1 MDQSARNGSLFN
13 SESEEKDSFS
23 SEIEEKI
30 KEDKNNAENN
40 PNQEIQNNNNINN
53 NNSNF
58 NNQIELKYITEMN
71 RNALYLNLEK
81 IVLNQDSLTNLVKN
95 IFHRILKT
103 NSVYQSYNDI
113 HKVLLQTKTK
123 FYDDL
128 FPPNINSLI
137 KGYHPKNFYKKN
149 SSTKNYLGELLF
161 KEYKD
166 IVWKRESESINN
178 INNTNTNILPQDNIF
193 TDKIIYSKLSN
204 PNLYSAINALGA
216 FPERIKKIF
225 VNSKKDET
233 CLYGVNICRNGNL
246 QQVVI
251 DDFFPFNQKNN
262 TKSFMIE
269 ENGLLWPQI
278 LEKSYAKIYGS
289 YNIIAEKSMESILKD
304 LTCAPV
310 ITIDSLGDNLSK
322 ELLEAYQKKWIIM
335 AGAGDTEA
343 SEELLRDLGLPPN
356 VDHEIS
362 LVYKL
367 TEENINLITSNSLNI
382 PTNDDYNTV
391 LKIRNLLGKI
401 EWIGDWSDYSGL
413 WNDNFKTIL
422 NYNQGEKS
430 FYMNLKDFKLYFS
443 RIKLCKYIENFK
455 YQSINVSQKPEEYVL
470 IRIKTPKIDDMFF
483 DNENCMCYISFIQE
497 ENKAD
502 NKNKN
507 IFGLSRL
514 ILCKLNN
521 NNEIQYIN
529 GKMGQERELVL
540 EHQLKYKGE
549 EYLLFCQLDKIP
561 KKSDFVISTYSSL
574 ITELE
579 VIPSENFPNVLEKI
593 YISCAKLS
601 GKPDHLENGSIQ
613 CYKYSYTTA
622 EGYSY
627 IYIENHENDATYIE
641 DIKYTKFDGLK
652 LLPPFSGTS
661 YHIEVGPH
669 SHQIILIK
677 HLDLSEYSIIFSYQ
691 SNILYG
697 KKTLIKYTKE
707 KGKQKKR
714 TDKKTKSET
723 DIIVYTYKYSF
734 GLCYYYENKTTDKRL
749 KEKINITNNS
759 NIEFYGQPEGTNEIN
774 VILDPGQ
781 TYFVELRG
789 KTVLWKV
796 QPYISYNIENINHPF

>member
-1 MDQSARNGSLFN
+1 MEQTQKNASLFN
-13 SESEEKDSFS
+13 SESEDKDSFS
-23 SEIEEKI
+23 SEIQEKVKEEKI
-30 KEDKNNAENN
+30 IIENN
-40 PNQEIQNNNNINN
+40 PKPEQENNNYNL
-53 NNSNF
+53 

-71 RNALYLNLEK
+71 KNALYLNLEK
-81 IVLNQDSLTNLVKN
+81 ILLKQDSLTNLIKN

-113 HKVLLQTKTK
+113 HKILLQTKTK

-137 KGYHPKNFYKKN
+137 KGYHSNKYSKKN
-149 SSTKNYLGELLF
+149 QTKALGEILF

-178 INNTNTNILPQDNIF
+178 NINILPQDNIF
-193 TDKIIYSKLSN
+193 INKIIYSKLSN
-204 PNLYSAINALGA
+204 PNLFNAINAIGNY
-216 FPERIKKIF
+216 PERMKKLFI
-225 VNSKKDET
+225 NSKKDST
-233 CLYGVNICRNGNL
+233 CLYAVNICRNGNL

-251 DDFFPFNQKNN
+251 DDFFPFNQKHNN
-262 TKSFMIE
+262 KSFISE

-278 LEKSYAKIYGS
+278 LEKAYAKIYGS
-289 YNIIAEKSMESILKD
+289 YNLIAERSMESVLKD

-310 ITIDSLGDNLSK
+310 ITIDSFGDNLSK
-322 ELLEAYQKKWIIM
+322 ELLEAYEKKWIIM
-335 AGAGDTEA
+335 AGAGDTDA

-356 VDHEIS
+356 ADHEIC

-367 TEENINLITSNSLNI
+367 TDENINQITSNSLNI

-413 WNDNFKTIL
+413 WNDNFKNIL
-422 NYNQGEKS
+422 NYNPGEKS

-443 RIKLCKYIENFK
+443 RIKICKYIENFK
-455 YQSINVSQKPEEYVL
+455 YQSINVSQEPEQYVL
-470 IRIKTPKIDDMFF
+470 IRIKTAKIDDFII
-483 DNENCMCYISFIQE
+483 NKENRKSFISFIQE
-497 ENKAD
+497 EK
-502 NKNKN
+502 KVGKEKKS
-507 IFGLSRL
+507 IYGLGRL
-514 ILCKLNN
+514 ILCKLYD
-521 NNEIQYIN
+521 NEVQYIK
-529 GKMGQERELVL
+529 GKMGQEREIVL
-540 EHQLKYKGE
+540 EHIMQYNGE
-549 EYLLFCQLDKIP
+549 EYLLFCQLDKIA
-561 KKSDFVISTYSSL
+561 KKTQYVISIYSPHS
-574 ITELE
+574 IELE
-579 VIPSENFPNVLEKI
+579 IIPFEDFPNILEKI
-593 YISCAKLS
+593 YISCAQLS
-601 GKPDHLENGSIQ
+601 GKADHLENGTIE
-613 CYKYSYTTA
+613 CYKFSYTTP

-652 LLPPFSGTS
+652 LLPPFHGTS

-669 SHQIILIK
+669 SSQIILIK
-677 HLDLSEYSIIFSYQ
+677 HLDLSEYSLIFSYQ
-691 SNILYG
+691 SNVLYG

-714 TDKKTKSET
+714 TDKKNKSEI

-796 QPYISYNIENINHPF
+796 QPYISYNIENLNHSSF

>member
-149 SSTKNYLGELLF
+149 SNTKNYLGELLF

-483 DNENCMCYISFIQE
+483 DNENVI
-497 ENKAD
+497 
-502 NKNKN
+502 
-507 IFGLSRL
+507 
-514 ILCKLNN
+514 
-521 NNEIQYIN
+521 
-529 GKMGQERELVL
+529 
-540 EHQLKYKGE
+540 
-549 EYLLFCQLDKIP
+549 YLLSK
-561 KKSDFVISTYSSL
+561 
-574 ITELE
+574 
-579 VIPSENFPNVLEKI
+579 
-593 YISCAKLS
+593 
-601 GKPDHLENGSIQ
+601 
-613 CYKYSYTTA
+613 
-622 EGYSY
+622 
-627 IYIENHENDATYIE
+627 
-641 DIKYTKFDGLK
+641 
-652 LLPPFSGTS
+652 
-661 YHIEVGPH
+661 
-669 SHQIILIK
+669 
-677 HLDLSEYSIIFSYQ
+677 
-691 SNILYG
+691 
-697 KKTLIKYTKE
+697 
-707 KGKQKKR
+707 
-714 TDKKTKSET
+714 KKTKL
-723 DIIVYTYKYSF
+723 II
-734 GLCYYYENKTTDKRL
+734 
-749 KEKINITNNS
+749 KIKIS
-759 NIEFYGQPEGTNEIN
+759 
-774 VILDPGQ
+774 LD
-781 TYFVELRG
+781 
-789 KTVLWKV
+789 
-796 QPYISYNIENINHPF
+796 

>member
-1 MDQSARNGSLFN
+1 MEPSIKNGSLFN
-13 SESEEKDSFS
+13 SEIEEKDSFS
-23 SEIEEKI
+23 SEIQEKI
-30 KEDKNNAENN
+30 KEEKKDKENEPNPTQENN
-40 PNQEIQNNNNINN
+40 ININN
-53 NNSNF
+53 NNNNNYF
-58 NNQIELKYITEMN
+58 NNQIELKYITEIN
-71 RNALYLNLEK
+71 RNTLYLNLEK
-81 IVLNQDSLTNLVKN
+81 IVLNYDSLANLVKN

-137 KGYHPKNFYKKN
+137 KGYHPKKFYKKY
-149 SSTKNYLGELLF
+149 SKKSLGEILF

-166 IVWKRESESINN
+166 IIWKRESESINN
-178 INNTNTNILPQDNIF
+178 NTNILPQDNIF
-193 TDKIIYSKLSN
+193 TNKIIYNKLSN
-204 PNLYSAINALGA
+204 PNLYSAINALGN
-216 FPERIKKIF
+216 FPERIIKIF
-225 VNSKKDET
+225 VNKKKDET

-246 QQVVI
+246 QQVVV

-262 TKSFMIE
+262 SKNFMTE
-269 ENGLLWPQI
+269 EKGLLWPQI
-278 LEKSYAKIYGS
+278 LEKSYAKVYGS
-289 YNIIAEKSMESILKD
+289 YNLIAERSMENILKD

-310 ITIDSLGDNLSK
+310 ITLDSFGDNLSK

-335 AGAGDTEA
+335 AGAGDTDA
-343 SEELLRDLGLPPN
+343 SEELLKGLGLPPN

-367 TEENINLITSNSLNI
+367 TEENINQITSNSLNI

-413 WNDNFKTIL
+413 WNDNFKNIL
-422 NYNQGEKS
+422 NYNPGEKS

-455 YQSINVSQKPEEYVL
+455 YQSINVNQKTEDYAL
-470 IRIKTPKIDDMFF
+470 IRIKTPKIDDMVF
-483 DNENCMCYISFIQE
+483 DNENSICYISFIQE
-497 ENKAD
+497 EKKSD
-502 NKNKN
+502 KERKN
-507 IFGLSRL
+507 IYGLGRL
-514 ILCKLNN
+514 ILCKLH
-521 NNEIQYIN
+521 NNEIQYIT
-529 GKMGQERELVL
+529 GKMGQEREIVL

-549 EYLLFCQLDKIP
+549 EYLLFCQLDNISKRT
-561 KKSDFVISTYSSL
+561 KFVISTYSSQ

-579 VIPSENFPNVLEKI
+579 LIPLENFPNILEKI
-593 YISCAKLS
+593 YISCAKLR

-613 CYKYSYTTA
+613 CYKYSYTTN

-627 IYIENHENDATYIE
+627 IYIENNENDATYIE

-669 SHQIILIK
+669 SNQIILIK

-697 KKTLIKYTKE
+697 KRTLIKYTKE

-714 TDKKTKSET
+714 IDKKNRSET

-796 QPYISYNIENINHPF
+796 QPYISYNIENIN